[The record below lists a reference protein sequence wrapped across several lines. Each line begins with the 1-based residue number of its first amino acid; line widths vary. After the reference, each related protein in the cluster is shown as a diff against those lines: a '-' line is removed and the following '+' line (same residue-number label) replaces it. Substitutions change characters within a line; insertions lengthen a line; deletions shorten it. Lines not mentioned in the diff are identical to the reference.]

1 MAMVLPLDGATGGD
15 RRCRHEVIVP
25 ETGGVS
31 MHRPAA
37 LVSIDGTGGLVRLL
51 IVVACCTALAA
62 GLRRRA
68 GLGSGRDELVAAARA
83 TLQLA
88 LVGVVITAVLRSWW
102 LTLAF
107 VTLML
112 VVATLTA
119 ARRVTGSWSPWPAL
133 PVALGALPVTAALVA
148 SGVVPAQPVSVV
160 PVAGILV
167 GNAMTATSLSGRRSL
182 DALTAR
188 RGELEAAL
196 SLGLLPRP
204 AAIFVSRDDV
214 KLALVPGLDQTRTVG
229 LVTLPGAFV
238 GVLLGGGSPLQA
250 AAVQLLVLVALLL
263 VQSVAVA
270 MTLELVARGRLV
282 RAAH

>member
-1 MAMVLPLDGATGGD
+1 
-15 RRCRHEVIVP
+15 
-25 ETGGVS
+25 

-51 IVVACCTALAA
+51 IVVGACTVLAA
-62 GLRRRA
+62 WLRRRT

-83 TLQLA
+83 TGQLA
-88 LVGVVITAVLRSWW
+88 VVGVVITAVLRSWW

-107 VTLML
+107 VGLML
-112 VVATLTA
+112 AVATLTA
-119 ARRVTGSWSPWPAL
+119 ARRVTGSWSAWPAL

-167 GNAMTATSLSGRRSL
+167 GNAMTATSLSGRRAL
-182 DALTAR
+182 DALAAR

-196 SLGLLPRP
+196 SLGLMPRA
-204 AAIFVSRDDV
+204 AAIFVSRDDA

-250 AAVQLLVLVALLL
+250 AAVQLLVLVAVLF
-263 VQSVAVA
+263 VQTVAVA
-270 MTLELVARGRLV
+270 GTLELVARGRLV
-282 RAAH
+282 RACG